1 MAIAASLLKK
11 LVQIPIF
18 QGLTV
23 PEAAELFEVSSE
35 ASVAEG
41 EELFAE
47 GDEGDSLLVILEGE
61 VLITKRGIELARLG
75 QHSVLGEMSL
85 VASGD
90 ARSATAVAQSEVR
103 FLKVPTKR
111 VQKLLK
117 ANSLAALKV
126 FANLAQVLS
135 RRLALIND
143 KFVDSKGKKRE
154 ELADFGKILN
164 RWAF

>member
-23 PEAAELFEVSSE
+23 PEAAEFFEVAVEQS
-35 ASVAEG
+35 ATAG
-41 EELFAE
+41 TELFAE

-61 VLITKRGIELARLG
+61 VAVTKRGIELATVG

-85 VASGD
+85 VGTVD
-90 ARSATAVAQSEVR
+90 TRSATATTQTDVR
-103 FLKVPTKR
+103 YLKVPSKR

-117 ANSLAALKV
+117 SNSLAALKV
-126 FANLAQVLS
+126 VANLAQVLS

-143 KFVDSKGKKRE
+143 KFVDSRGKKRE

>member
-23 PEAAELFEVSSE
+23 PEAAEFFEVSTE
-35 ASVAEG
+35 ALAQKG
-41 EELFAE
+41 TLLFAE
-47 GDEGDSLLVILEGE
+47 GDAGDSLLVILEGE
-61 VLITKRGIELARLG
+61 VEVTKRGIELATVG

-85 VASGD
+85 VGSEAS
-90 ARSATAVAQSEVR
+90 RSATATAKGDVR
-103 FLKVPTKR
+103 YLKIPSKR

-117 ANSLAALKV
+117 ANSMATLKV
-126 FANLAQVLS
+126 FANLAQMLS
-135 RRLALIND
+135 KRLALINE

-164 RWAF
+164 RWQF

>member
-1 MAIAASLLKK
+1 MPIAASLLKK
-11 LVQIPIF
+11 LIQIPIF

-23 PEAAELFEVSSE
+23 PEAAEFFEVASE
-35 ASVAEG
+35 ASAATDA
-41 EELFAE
+41 ELFVE

-61 VLITKRGIELARLG
+61 VVITKRGIELATLG

-90 ARSATAVAQSEVR
+90 ARSATATAQTDVR
-103 FLKVPTKR
+103 YLKVPTKR

-117 ANSLAALKV
+117 ANSMGTLKV
-126 FANLAQVLS
+126 FANLAQVLA

-154 ELADFGKILN
+154 ELADFSKILN

>member
-35 ASVAEG
+35 ASVAKG
-41 EELFAE
+41 GELFAE
-47 GDEGDSLLVILEGE
+47 GDEGDALLVILEGE
-61 VLITKRGIELARLG
+61 VLITKRGIELATLG

-85 VASGD
+85 VNSGD
-90 ARSATAVAQSEVR
+90 ARSATATAQGEVR
-103 FLKVPTKR
+103 YLKIPSKR

-135 RRLALIND
+135 KRLSLIND

>member
-1 MAIAASLLKK
+1 MPIAASLLKK

-23 PEAAELFEVSSE
+23 PEAAEFFEVSTE
-35 ASVAEG
+35 SVAPKG
-41 EELFAE
+41 AQLFAE
-47 GDEGDSLLVILEGE
+47 GDGGDSLLVILEGE
-61 VLITKRGIELARLG
+61 VVITKRGVELARLG

-85 VASGD
+85 VGSGD
-90 ARSATAVAQSEVR
+90 TRSATATTQSETR
-103 FLKVPTKR
+103 YLTVPTKR

-117 ANSLAALKV
+117 LNSLAALKV